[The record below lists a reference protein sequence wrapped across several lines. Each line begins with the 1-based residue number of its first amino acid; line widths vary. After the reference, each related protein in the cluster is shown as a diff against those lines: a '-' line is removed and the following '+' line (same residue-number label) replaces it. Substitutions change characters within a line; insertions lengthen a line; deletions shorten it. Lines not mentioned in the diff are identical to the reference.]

1 MINDDERRQIIEV
14 LRRPQA
20 LADGME
26 QRIRAI
32 EDRLEIEGL
41 IHRYG
46 YLCDFRLWDELMD
59 LYTDDIERVLG
70 GTLTEYVK
78 GKAALLP
85 LYQNLPLPNKDGV
98 GGAPPPEQL
107 NTYEVKHL
115 ITGIVVNVHGDEASA
130 IGRYTISA
138 EGIVDGEQRRGT
150 HDGSYE
156 FRFRRTPKGWKF
168 CYMLVVSGNAGN
180 PMFQRSGS

>member
-1 MINDDERRQIIEV
+1 MIGDAERQQLIDV
-14 LRRPQA
+14 LRRPP
-20 LADGME
+20 LAPAGIE
-26 QRIRAI
+26 ERVRLI
-32 EDRLEIEGL
+32 EDRMEIEGL

-70 GTLTEYVK
+70 GTLVERVK
-78 GKAALLP
+78 GKDELRAK
-85 LYQNLPLPNKDGV
+85 YEQLPLPNRDGN
-98 GGAPPPEQL
+98 GPPPADQL
-107 NTYEVKHL
+107 NSYEIKHL
-115 ITGIVVNVHGDEASA
+115 ITGIVLDVRGDEASA
-130 IGRYTISA
+130 VARYTISA
-138 EGIVDGEQRRGT
+138 QGVVEGELRRGS

-156 FRFRRTPKGWKF
+156 FRFRRTGGGWKC